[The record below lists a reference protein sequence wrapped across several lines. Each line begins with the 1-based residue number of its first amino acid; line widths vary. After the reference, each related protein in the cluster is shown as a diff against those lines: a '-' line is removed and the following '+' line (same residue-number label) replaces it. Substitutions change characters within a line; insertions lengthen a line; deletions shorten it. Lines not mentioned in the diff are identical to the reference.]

1 VSVVR
6 TSTSVGSRQPG
17 KYSSIAVVT
26 VFTIALAGAQEPAPV
41 FDVLVRHGT
50 IVDGTGRPRYLADVA
65 IDDGRIVKIGALARE
80 RAAIDLDARGLF
92 VTPGFINLHSHASAQ
107 ALPRAENMLTQGV
120 TTEILNPDGGGPV
133 NIGEQITR
141 LQSGGLAVNVG
152 AYIGFNSV
160 WSAVVGPADR
170 RPASDEIEKM
180 RELIREG
187 LSQGA
192 WGVSAGLDYKPA
204 YFARTDEVI
213 KAVEVARPW
222 RTNFTNH
229 DRVTPESNFSSIAG
243 MKETLDIAEAAGLAA
258 VITHMKVQGHEQGSA
273 KKILDLM
280 RAAANRGQVVAAD
293 VYPYLAG
300 QTGLGALLVPAWAQ
314 DGGPQAM
321 RERFADPG
329 ERTRIV
335 AEIEQAMTLR
345 FGGAAGVYLP
355 SLRKQLVDVMEEMQA
370 RPGES
375 VVRLL
380 EQSNLGAILRFG
392 REDDLQAILR
402 YGDASI
408 ACDCGATTSMTTHPR
423 NYGTYPRVLGQYVR
437 QTGVLSWESA
447 IRKMT
452 ALPAATI
459 GMIDRGVL
467 AVGMAADITVFNP
480 KTVID
485 RATYES
491 PAQLSEGIRHV
502 VVNGRI
508 ALRDGTVTGEQS
520 GRTLRRDVDM
530 PTRLLRL
537 SAARRLSTTGTILF
551 DATAESA
558 PARLTIDVRQEGV
571 DRSARGTIRLADP
584 VTRLLL
590 QSTTLGVLQSA
601 PGWATVSGRARIAG
615 EAEER
620 PFTLVVDGQNP
631 LGAGRAS
638 VTVRVGDAIGY
649 RGTFDPA
656 QVSMEPRAI
665 RTK

>member
-1 VSVVR
+1 MR
-6 TSTSVGSRQPG
+6 RDRARHLAA
-17 KYSSIAVVT
+17 SIAVGAVLA
-26 VFTIALAGAQEPAPV
+26 VALARAQEPAPA
-41 FDVLVRHGT
+41 FDLLLRHGT
-50 IVDGTGRPRYLADVA
+50 IVDGTGRPRYSADVA

-80 RAAIDLDARGLF
+80 RAAIELDARGLF
-92 VTPGFINLHSHASAQ
+92 VTPGFINLHSHPSAQ
-107 ALPRAENMLTQGV
+107 ALPRAENMLSQGV

-133 NIGEQITR
+133 NVDEQLTR
-141 LQSGGLAVNVG
+141 LQTGGLAVNVG

-170 RPASDEIEKM
+170 RPEPEDIEKM
-180 RELIREG
+180 RGLIRDG
-187 LSQGA
+187 LGHGA

-213 KAVEVARPW
+213 RVVEVARPW

-243 MKETLDIAEAAGLAA
+243 MTETLEIAEAAGLAA

-273 KKILDLM
+273 KLILDRM
-280 RAAANRGQVVAAD
+280 RRAVTRGQVVAAD
-293 VYPYLAG
+293 AYPYLAG

-321 RERFADPG
+321 RARFADAS
-329 ERTRIV
+329 ERARIV

-370 RPGES
+370 PAGEA

-380 EQSNLGAILRFG
+380 EQSSLGAILRFG
-392 REDDLQAILR
+392 REDDLRAILR
-402 YGDASI
+402 YTDASI
-408 ACDCGATTSMTTHPR
+408 ACDCGATTSTSTHPR
-423 NYGTYPRVLGQYVR
+423 NYGTYPRVLGRYVR
-437 QTGVLSWESA
+437 EAGVLSWESA

-459 GMIDRGVL
+459 GTIDRGVL
-467 AVGMAADITVFNP
+467 AVGMVADITVFDP

-502 VVNGRI
+502 LVNGRI

-520 GRTLRRDVDM
+520 GRVLRRAVDM

-537 SAARRLSTTGTILF
+537 DTARRVATSGTILM
-551 DATAESA
+551 DATAEAA
-558 PARLTIDVRQEGV
+558 PARLSIDVRQEGHA
-571 DRSARGTIRLADP
+571 RSARGTIRLADP

-601 PGWATVSGRARIAG
+601 PGWSTVSGRARIAG

-620 PFTLVVDGQNP
+620 AFTLVVDAQNP

-638 VTVRVGDAIGY
+638 VTVRIGDAIRY

-656 QVSMEPRAI
+656 QVSVGSRGSKT
-665 RTK
+665 R

>member
-1 VSVVR
+1 MRRHPARELTASL
-6 TSTSVGSRQPG
+6 TAG
-17 KYSSIAVVT
+17 AVL
-26 VFTIALAGAQEPAPV
+26 TIALARAQEPAPA
-41 FDVLVRHGT
+41 FDLLLRHGT

-65 IDDGRIVKIGALARE
+65 VDDGRIVKIGAMARE
-80 RAAIDLDARGLF
+80 RAAIELDARGLF
-92 VTPGFINLHSHASAQ
+92 VTPGFINLHSHPSAQ

-120 TTEILNPDGGGPV
+120 TTEILNPDGGGPINV
-133 NIGEQITR
+133 DEQLLR
-141 LQSGGLAVNVG
+141 LQTGGLAVNVG

-170 RPASDEIEKM
+170 RPAAEDIEKM
-180 RELIREG
+180 RDLIREG
-187 LSQGA
+187 LSHGA

-204 YFARTDEVI
+204 YFALTDEVI
-213 KAVEVARPW
+213 KVVDVARPW

-243 MKETLDIAEAAGLAA
+243 MNETLDIAAAAGLAA
-258 VITHMKVQGHEQGSA
+258 VITHMKVQGHEQGRA
-273 KKILDLM
+273 KLILDRM
-280 RAAANRGQVVAAD
+280 RRAVSRGQVVAAD
-293 VYPYLAG
+293 AYPYLAG

-321 RERFADPG
+321 RARFADAG
-329 ERTRIV
+329 ERARIV

-355 SLRKQLVDVMEEMQA
+355 SLRKQLIDVMEEMQVP
-370 RPGES
+370 PGES

-392 REDDLQAILR
+392 REDDLRAILR
-402 YGDASI
+402 YPDASI
-408 ACDCGATTSMTTHPR
+408 ACDCGATTSTTTHPR
-423 NYGTYPRVLGQYVR
+423 NYGTYPRVLGRYVR
-437 QTGVLSWESA
+437 EAGVLSWESA
-447 IRKMT
+447 VRKMT

-459 GMIDRGVL
+459 GMIDRGIL
-467 AVGMAADITVFNP
+467 AVGMAADITVFDP

-491 PAQLSEGIRHV
+491 PAQRSEGIRHGM
-502 VVNGRI
+502 VNGRI
-508 ALRDGTVTGEQS
+508 ALREGAVTSEQG
-520 GRTLRRDVDM
+520 GRVLRRGVDM

-537 SAARRLSTTGTILF
+537 DAARRLSTGGTMPM
-551 DATAESA
+551 DATAEAA
-558 PARLTIDVRQEGV
+558 PARLTMDVRQEGTA
-571 DRSARGTIRLADP
+571 RSARGTIRLADP
-584 VTRLLL
+584 ATRLLL

-601 PGWATVSGRARIAG
+601 PRWATVSGRARIAG

-620 PFTLVVDGQNP
+620 PFTLVVDAGNP

-638 VTVRVGDAIGY
+638 VTVRIGETISY

-656 QVSMEPRAI
+656 QVSVASARLG
-665 RTK
+665 R

>member
-1 VSVVR
+1 
-6 TSTSVGSRQPG
+6 
-17 KYSSIAVVT
+17 
-26 VFTIALAGAQEPAPV
+26 
-41 FDVLVRHGT
+41 
-50 IVDGTGRPRYLADVA
+50 
-65 IDDGRIVKIGALARE
+65 
-80 RAAIDLDARGLF
+80 
-92 VTPGFINLHSHASAQ
+92 
-107 ALPRAENMLTQGV
+107 
-120 TTEILNPDGGGPV
+120 
-133 NIGEQITR
+133 
-141 LQSGGLAVNVG
+141 LQVGGLAVNVG

-170 RPASDEIEKM
+170 RPAPEDIEKM
-180 RELIREG
+180 RDLIREG
-187 LSQGA
+187 LGHGA

-213 KAVEVARPW
+213 KVVDVARPW

-273 KKILDLM
+273 KLILDRM
-280 RAAANRGQVVAAD
+280 RGAVRRGKVVAAD
-293 VYPYLAG
+293 AYPYLAG

-321 RERFADPG
+321 RARFADAG

-335 AEIEQAMTLR
+335 TEIEQAMTLR

-355 SLRKQLVDVMEEMQA
+355 SLRKQLVDVMEDMQA
-370 RPGES
+370 PPGEA

-392 REDDLQAILR
+392 REDDLRAILR
-402 YGDASI
+402 HADTSI
-408 ACDCGATTSMTTHPR
+408 ACDCGATISTTTHPR
-423 NYGTYPRVLGQYVR
+423 NYGTYPRVLGRYVR
-437 QTGVLSWESA
+437 EAGVLSWESA

-459 GMIDRGVL
+459 GMIDRGAI
-467 AVGMAADITVFNP
+467 AVGMMADVTVFDP

-508 ALRDGTVTGEQS
+508 ALRDGVVTGEQG
-520 GRTLRRDVDM
+520 GRVLRRAADM

-537 SAARRLSTTGTILF
+537 DTARRLSTSGTILM
-551 DATAESA
+551 DGPAGPA
-558 PARLTIDVRQEGV
+558 PARLTIDVRQEA
-571 DRSARGTIRLADP
+571 DARSARGTIRLADP
-584 VTRLLL
+584 ATRLLL
-590 QSTTLGVLQSA
+590 QSTVLGVLQSSA
-601 PGWATVSGRARIAG
+601 GWATVSGRARIAG
-615 EAEER
+615 EATEL
-620 PFTLVVDGQNP
+620 PFTLVADAQNP
-631 LGAGRAS
+631 LGDGRAS
-638 VTVRVGDAIGY
+638 ATVRIGNAISY
-649 RGTFDPA
+649 RGTFDPQ
-656 QVSMEPRAI
+656 QVSVTPARLV
-665 RTK
+665 R